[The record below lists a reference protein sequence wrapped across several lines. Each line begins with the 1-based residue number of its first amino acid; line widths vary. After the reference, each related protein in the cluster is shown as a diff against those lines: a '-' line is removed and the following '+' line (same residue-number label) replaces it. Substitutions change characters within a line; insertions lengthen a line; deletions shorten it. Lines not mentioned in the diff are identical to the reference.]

1 MDISE
6 LVIKVSTDGVEKAD
20 RATSKLTATAGKL
33 VAAFAAVA
41 AGAGAAGFALH
52 KIVEVTS
59 EAEKA
64 QARLRSV
71 GIQSANDIKEVFD
84 ILEEMS
90 SKPPF
95 GLEETTEAFVKLV
108 DKGLDPS
115 KKALEAY
122 SDLAVGTG
130 RSLTGVVDAIALA
143 ANGQT
148 RALVQFGIKATQ
160 EMDGLVVTF
169 RGNTEKIKG
178 DAASIE
184 QYMQKVAAQNYLGA
198 AAAVADTMGGK
209 LDMLKDS
216 WDDVWRAVSDS
227 GVGQAI
233 KDALDMATA
242 ALAELEAQIK
252 SGQLEAYLVAIADRF
267 APFAQA
273 ASDAFNFIS
282 KAWSKAMDGLG
293 ADTDSVLG
301 FIVRSFTELPENV
314 TAVVKG
320 IGATFGLLVEYA
332 SATGKGVYDTVV
344 AYLNLTY
351 ASAKNLGAL
360 LKDAV
365 LGNASAAFADYYVK
379 QRAEVEK
386 YSKTVVDNWNRT
398 TSAIGNATDAW
409 GGVVTEIMDERDAAL
424 QGFKDKITGADA
436 EREAWNKLQAA
447 RMAAHKAN
455 DPLGAHRKPRG
466 NTVSEESRQQ
476 YESLRQGLI
485 LEEDAVRE
493 SYAKRLQLIRDNT
506 IAGSEERIALEKALA
521 EREAVELVAARE
533 ATAARL
539 QKEYQEQ
546 SSANWESYQEKVKGL
561 GSKGVATIKAQNL
574 AMYSSL
580 LSTASD
586 ISSGMQSLVDENS
599 GAAKT
604 MFAISKAVAIAQA
617 IVATELAAVQAAAA
631 PDVPLFG
638 MKVAASSAIR
648 AMGYASV
655 AVIAAQAVQG
665 FKDGGIVGGTSYTGD
680 RVAARVNSG
689 EMILN
694 FAQQRELWNAANGGG
709 RSGNGG
715 GTTVNIINQAGV
727 SVTQE
732 QRTNEDGSTDVNIL
746 VRAVEN
752 SLSQN
757 VAAGR
762 GTLGKTLGLTY
773 GLKRRAA

>member
-1 MDISE
+1 
-6 LVIKVSTDGVEKAD
+6 
-20 RATSKLTATAGKL
+20 
-33 VAAFAAVA
+33 
-41 AGAGAAGFALH
+41 
-52 KIVEVTS
+52 
-59 EAEKA
+59 
-64 QARLRSV
+64 
-71 GIQSANDIKEVFD
+71 
-84 ILEEMS
+84 
-90 SKPPF
+90 
-95 GLEETTEAFVKLV
+95 
-108 DKGLDPS
+108 
-115 KKALEAY
+115 
-122 SDLAVGTG
+122 
-130 RSLTGVVDAIALA
+130 
-143 ANGQT
+143 
-148 RALVQFGIKATQ
+148 
-160 EMDGLVVTF
+160 
-169 RGNTEKIKG
+169 
-178 DAASIE
+178 
-184 QYMQKVAAQNYLGA
+184 
-198 AAAVADTMGGK
+198 
-209 LDMLKDS
+209 
-216 WDDVWRAVSDS
+216 
-227 GVGQAI
+227 
-233 KDALDMATA
+233 MATA

-252 SGQLEAYLVAIADRF
+252 SGQLEGYLVAIADRF

-282 KAWSKAMDGLG
+282 EAWSKAMDGLG

-332 SATGKGVYDTVV
+332 SATGKGVYDAVV

-351 ASAKNLGAL
+351 ASAKNLGTL

-424 QGFKDKITGADA
+424 QGFKDKIAGADA

-476 YESLRQGLI
+476 FESLRQGLI
-485 LEEDAVRE
+485 LEEEAVRE

-539 QKEYQEQ
+539 QNEYEAEYWALQDSLAAKLISEKEYQEQ

-580 LSTASD
+580 LSTAGD
-586 ISSGMQSLVDENS
+586 ISSGLQSLVDENS

-617 IVATELAAVQAAAA
+617 IVATELAAIQAAAA

-709 RSGNGG
+709 RGGNGG